1 MLKVIRA
8 TNARGDSYTFSDSIR
23 FVEGPDFSGLSLND
37 VREFY
42 FKIQVRRGSMNDAM
56 MQSQKDRLFTF
67 FNPRF
72 KPFRLELLADNDK
85 EYYIDADL
93 ITAPVI
99 PPNWE
104 NTNAAG
110 MQALL
115 QFNADVGSLL
125 YEKDAIRT
133 DIALWE
139 DLLEFD
145 VSEIIDDEFEFTRR
159 APSLF
164 KNVHNAGHEKAGI
177 KVIFKAPTIHKVVK
191 PSIMNVE
198 TYEKIELN
206 TTVEAGDVIELVN
219 TQKRITITLIRN
231 NVRSNA
237 FSRLTLDSSLIL
249 LSPGDNIFRYDAE
262 EGVDF
267 LEVTIIHHNQWIGV

>member
-1 MLKVIRA
+1 MLKVISA

-23 FVEGPDFSGLSLND
+23 FIEGPDFSGLSLND

-42 FKIQVRRGSMNDAM
+42 FKIQVRRGNMSDAA
-56 MQSQKDRLFTF
+56 MQSQKDRFFTV

-72 KPFRLELLADNDK
+72 TACRLELLADNGK
-85 EYYIDADL
+85 EYYIDANL

-110 MQALL
+110 MKVLL
-115 QFNADVGSLL
+115 QFTADVGSLL

-145 VSEIIDDEFEFTRR
+145 VSEIVDDEFEFTRR

-177 KVIFKAPTIHKVVK
+177 KVIFKAMQAVVK
-191 PSIMNVE
+191 PSILNVE

-206 TTVEAGDVIELVN
+206 VTMQAGDVIELVN
-219 TQKRITITLIRN
+219 THKRTTVTLIRN
-231 NVRSNA
+231 NVRSRA
-237 FSRLTLDSSLIL
+237 FSYLTLDSDPIL
-249 LSPGDNIFRYDAE
+249 LNPGDNIFRYDAVS
-262 EGVDF
+262 GLDF
-267 LEVTIIHHNQWIGV
+267 LEVTVIHHNHWIGV